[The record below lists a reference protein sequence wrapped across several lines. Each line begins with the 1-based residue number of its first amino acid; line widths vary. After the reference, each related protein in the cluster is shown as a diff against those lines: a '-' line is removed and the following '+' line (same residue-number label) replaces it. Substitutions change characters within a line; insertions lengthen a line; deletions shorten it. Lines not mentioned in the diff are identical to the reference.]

1 MFNNWTEKSLYLIL
15 LKSSMSI
22 PSIHS
27 GEGLGCLFQ
36 VTKSMTEHSYRLRPP
51 PSMTRNEFVR
61 KMFLF
66 VFALSTWFE
75 TSGKYFLPAEI
86 YIFDPFLSLSLSFY
100 LFLSLSLSLSLSHTH
115 TLSLSFA
122 LSLYVSCL
130 KLYLDMFCTWVRECI
145 FWWTESER
153 EIGMIFRWK
162 SCTVCVKTRKTLRYL
177 YFVKMLFTPVWPSW
191 IGSALEAKITIKRLK
206 TLGCVSTSWTVT
218 LPLTKK

>member
-86 YIFDPFLSLSLSFY
+86 YIFDPFLS
-100 LFLSLSLSLSLSHTH
+100 
-115 TLSLSFA
+115 LSLSFA

>member
-1 MFNNWTEKSLYLIL
+1 MSLYV
-15 LKSSMSI
+15 KCF
-22 PSIHS
+22 
-27 GEGLGCLFQ
+27 CLFLL
-36 VTKSMTEHSYRLRPP
+36 SRHDLRHLENIFCRQKFTFLT
-51 PSMTRNEFVR
+51 PSF
-61 KMFLF
+61 
-66 VFALSTWFE
+66 
-75 TSGKYFLPAEI
+75 
-86 YIFDPFLSLSLSFY
+86 
-100 LFLSLSLSLSLSHTH
+100 LSLSLSLSHTH
-115 TLSLSFA
+115 THSLSFA